1 MTTKPK
7 TVAVTGSSGY
17 IGAKLLEHLEEEP
30 AVNRVVS
37 FDLRPM
43 PAPIHNISAFRRDVT
58 GSISEELQQFR
69 VDTLV
74 HLAFSREEGSDAS
87 LQNQQMLRNVLESCL
102 QAGVGHFIYLSTHT
116 VYGARAGN
124 PLPIGEDSAP
134 NPYPG
139 FGFAN
144 DHHRAEQEIA
154 VFSQT
159 ATETKFTILRSCPVL
174 GTTAGMSTLRMLYFP
189 GSLTTLDHN
198 PPLQFV
204 YDDDLA
210 RLILLIIAREIS
222 GVFNV
227 AADGVVFLREL
238 ASLVAQGQSWLPSP
252 LAQPVNRLTAPSSR
266 MADHG
271 LARWPVLMSTGKLQ
285 RATGYRFRHTG
296 MDAVKAFANSN
307 DEVQWRLRKKA
318 EIL

>member
-1 MTTKPK
+1 MTTQPK

-30 AVNRVVS
+30 AINRVVT
-37 FDLRPM
+37 FDVRPV
-43 PAPIHNISAFRRDVT
+43 PAPFHNIAAFRRDVAT
-58 GSISEELQQFR
+58 PIDEELTQYR

-74 HLAFSREEGSDAS
+74 HLASSREEGSEAS
-87 LQNQQMLRNVLESCL
+87 LENQQMLQSVLESCRL
-102 QAGVGHFIYLSTHT
+102 AGVGHFIYLSTHA

-124 PLPIGEDSAP
+124 PLPISEDFPP

-139 FGFAN
+139 FRFAN
-144 DHHRAEQEIA
+144 DHHRAELELAEYWQA
-154 VFSQT
+154 
-159 ATETKFTILRSCPVL
+159 AADTKLTILRSCPVL
-174 GTTAGMSTLRMLYFP
+174 GTTAGMQKLRTLYFP
-189 GSLTTLDHN
+189 GSLASLDHN

-210 RLILLIIAREIS
+210 RLILLVIARELS

-238 ASLVAQGQSWLPSP
+238 AALVEQKQSWLPAP
-252 LAQPVNRLTAPSSR
+252 LAQPINRLTSR
-266 MADHG
+266 SAGVSDPG
-271 LARWPVLMSTGKLQ
+271 LPRWPVLMSTGKLR
-285 RATGYRFRHTG
+285 RATGYRFRHIG

-307 DEVQWRLRKKA
+307 DEVQWRLRKKV